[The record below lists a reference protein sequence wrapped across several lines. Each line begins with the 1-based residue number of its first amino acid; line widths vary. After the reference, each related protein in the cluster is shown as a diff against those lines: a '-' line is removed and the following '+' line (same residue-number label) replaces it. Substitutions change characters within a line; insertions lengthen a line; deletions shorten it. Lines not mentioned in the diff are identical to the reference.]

1 MSSRIIP
8 TRPPDMTSVLLSILN
23 SATLPGGATVSNRR
37 TSTPRQVIVRADLQ
51 NHATPI
57 SRYCRVGLT
66 VFYKDAN
73 GNARTDLGFD
83 VAATAA
89 SAIIASRHPA
99 IVSAEWQSGPLET
112 IDEIS
117 QEPVSYITL
126 LLEVAS
132 TV

>member
-1 MSSRIIP
+1 MSSRVIP
-8 TRPPDMTSVLLSILN
+8 TRPPDVTGVLLTILN
-23 SATLPGGATVSNRR
+23 ATTLPGSPAVGNKR
-37 TSTPRQVIVRADLQ
+37 TNVARQVVVRADLQ
-51 NHATPI
+51 NQATPI

-99 IVSAEWQSGPLET
+99 IISAEWQSGPLET

-117 QEPVSYITL
+117 KEPVSYITL

-132 TV
+132 TI